1 MGPQF
6 THHHGRQPQLSVT
19 ETAEQTKAGG
29 VRYKSPKNG
38 KGRTV
43 AFCVAVRSPMADL
56 YSITSSA

>member
-1 MGPQF
+1 
-6 THHHGRQPQLSVT
+6 LSVT